1 VGKRGHVLIGTLR
14 DGRSVVTGLIIVT
27 GLWAAVCLVFLVR
40 LVSWAVKGEQECSC
54 RGVMGAGVEFVHGP
68 CMCYPA
74 AEALQPQDSV
84 W

>member
-1 VGKRGHVLIGTLR
+1 LR

-68 CMCYPA
+68 RMCYPA